1 MQRQAFH
8 FVSSLLL
15 AASLLTSSCQKEG
28 AGCAQGRGEQSEEI
42 RTLSTFT
49 HLYVEGRVNVRL
61 FADSVDYVRVAYGQN
76 GLAGI
81 QTIVS
86 NDTLSI
92 GEVNQCDW
100 LKKIDPLPLV
110 EIHYSSL
117 NSIFSQSA
125 AEVRF
130 MDAFVGDSLRVE
142 IEDAAGSLH
151 VTADCERL
159 NLFVHTGATDV
170 TLKGSS
176 MQLYIYNS
184 GYGPIHAEEFVAR
197 TAIVHNNGTADTYV
211 RAWENVFTQI
221 YHLGNIYVS
230 GDPALTRWH
239 EEGGGQVFF
248 VD

>member
-1 MQRQAFH
+1 MQRQALH

-15 AASLLTSSCQKEG
+15 AASLLTSGCQKEG
-28 AGCAQGRGEQSEEI
+28 AGCVQGRGDQSEEI

-49 HLYVEGRVNVRL
+49 QLYVEGRVNVRL
-61 FADSVDYVRVAYGQN
+61 FADSADYVRVAYGQN

-86 NDTLSI
+86 DDTLRIS
-92 GEVNQCDW
+92 EVNQCDW
-100 LKKIDPLPLV
+100 FKKIDPLPLV

-130 MDAFVGDSLRVE
+130 MDAYVGDTLRIE
-142 IEDAAGSLH
+142 IEDAAGSMYIL
-151 VTADCERL
+151 AESERVNIL
-159 NLFVHTGATDV
+159 VHTGATDV

-176 MQLYIYNS
+176 TQLYVYNS
-184 GYGPIHAEEFVAR
+184 GYGPIHAEECVAR
-197 TAIVHNNGTADTYV
+197 TATVHNNGTSDTYV
-211 RAWENVFTQI
+211 RAWESVFTQI